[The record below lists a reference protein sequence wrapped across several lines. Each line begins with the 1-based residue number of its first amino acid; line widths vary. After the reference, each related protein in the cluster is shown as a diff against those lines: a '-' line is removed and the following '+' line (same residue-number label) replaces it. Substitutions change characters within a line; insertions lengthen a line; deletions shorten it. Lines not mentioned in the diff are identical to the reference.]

1 MPNLCFNRSSWA
13 RFRTDIEEAEKQK
26 TEMKSMIETQER
38 KLQAKMT
45 AVSKLDE
52 DYTKLQQQCEE
63 VKSDVQKS
71 VDSIIAS
78 IEAKKQTIFCSNGR
92 PNQKVT

>member
-1 MPNLCFNRSSWA
+1 
-13 RFRTDIEEAEKQK
+13 
-26 TEMKSMIETQER
+26 MKSTIETQER

-92 PNQKVT
+92 PNQKVTWKYNNAKDRDRTSNRGDQIIIG